1 MPPEIGS
8 SSYFSSKNSGDS
20 SGPSGKYQR
29 NEEQELIEDILRV
42 MLECEYQGHAS
53 SSEHL
58 AGLSGIPLQDILQ
71 ALGKAREAG
80 LVTISESGNWALA
93 PQGREIGLLIMR
105 AHRLT
110 ETRLAR
116 ESGVKPELWH
126 EIAHEA
132 EHQLSRDEINRLSDQ
147 LANPRFDPH
156 GDPIPTREGGWP
168 TAEGQPLLTYHPGDI
183 GVIEHVEDE
192 PPALF
197 ARLVQL
203 GIYAGMRFTLLETN
217 ATAYR
222 LSVEAR
228 EVSLPSELA
237 AMIRVRPPISG
248 EEHVPADASR
258 LSDLPPGKSAD
269 VLLLLPGCIGPERSR
284 LLDLG
289 FVPGSRIEYALQS
302 PFHGPAAF
310 HVRGTLIA
318 LRHEQ
323 AEQVLIR
330 PQHEPSGLLCY
341 LCLEPY
347 PIPHHFLIHN
357 S

>member
-1 MPPEIGS
+1 MQPETGS
-8 SSYFSSKNSGDS
+8 SSYSSSKDSGDITSS
-20 SGPSGKYQR
+20 SGRVQR
-29 NEEQELIEDILRV
+29 NEEQELIEDVLRI
-42 MLECEYQGHAS
+42 MLECEYQNHPS

-58 AGLSGIPLQDILQ
+58 AGLTGIPLQDVLG

-80 LVTISESGNWALA
+80 LVTVSETGNWKLA

-116 ESGVKPELWH
+116 QSGVKPELWH
-126 EIAHEA
+126 EIAHET

-147 LANPRFDPH
+147 LDNPRFDPH
-156 GDPIPTREGGWP
+156 GDPIPTREGTWP
-168 TAEGQPLLTYHPGDI
+168 VAEGQSLLAFRAGGH

-197 ARLVQL
+197 SRLVQL
-203 GIYAGMRFTLLETN
+203 GIYAGMRFTMLETDG
-217 ATAYR
+217 TVCR

-228 EVSLPSELA
+228 DVSLTPELA
-237 AMIRVRPPISG
+237 TMIRVRPSAS
-248 EEHVPADASR
+248 EEEQVPADAHR
-258 LSDLPPGKSAD
+258 LSDLTVGKSAE

-289 FVPGSRIEYALQS
+289 FVPGSRIEFTLQS

-310 HVRGTLIA
+310 SVRGTLIA

-330 PQHEPSGLLCY
+330 PLAEKGGVPS
-341 LCLEPY
+341 
-347 PIPHHFLIHN
+347 N
-357 S
+357 